1 MDSKKFS
8 NNMLTRMPIYLNYI
22 KGLPKS
28 TKNISATKIA
38 NALGFGE
45 VSVRKD
51 LAKVSDGGRCK
62 LGYVCEE
69 LINDIEEFLDIRSLM
84 NAVIV
89 GKEDMVQP
97 FLGYEGF
104 SYSGL
109 NIIAA
114 FGVDCKKVQHVGEK
128 KSVQ

>member
-38 NALGFGE
+38 NASGFGE

-69 LINDIEEFLDIRSLM
+69 LINDIEEFLDM
-84 NAVIV
+84 
-89 GKEDMVQP
+89 
-97 FLGYEGF
+97 
-104 SYSGL
+104 
-109 NIIAA
+109 
-114 FGVDCKKVQHVGEK
+114 
-128 KSVQ
+128 